1 MGVIRVVQ
9 RERVAAFALVVA
21 GHLAMG
27 WFLAKAMR
35 LPVLP
40 PSASDEVVMYLEFL
54 PPPTPD
60 DIEVIEDVVEP
71 DVQAPVPAPPVAPSA
86 PRRESPSMQAIF
98 VPAVPDAAPPD
109 ASPREFVAP
118 ERDPFHRP
126 ATPERDRFGR
136 SPPAATGNP
145 ALPRIAGERPIDAPI
160 PELRATEPFGP
171 KRLIEVAGA
180 LIGGGRNAPVE
191 APCGGRINGD
201 VVGDTAFSPNWRRD
215 YGCGDEK
222 DSAGFTGKVELPPG
236 TAR

>member
-1 MGVIRVVQ
+1 MVQ
-9 RERVAAFALVVA
+9 RERVAAFTLVVL

-27 WFLAKAMR
+27 WFLASAMR
-35 LPVLP
+35 PPVFSP
-40 PSASDEVVMYLEFL
+40 PASDEVVMYLEFL
-54 PPPTPD
+54 SP
-60 DIEVIEDVVEP
+60 
-71 DVQAPVPAPPVAPSA
+71 PVPADDMEADEDEDEDEAEPDDQPAVPVPPVAPPA
-86 PRRESPSMQAIF
+86 TRRESPSMQAIF
-98 VPAVPDAAPPD
+98 VPAVPEAAPPD
-109 ASPREFVAP
+109 ESPREFVAP

-126 ATPERDRFGR
+126 ATPDGSRFGR
-136 SPPAATGNP
+136 SPPTATGNP

-160 PELRATEPFGP
+160 AELRASEPFGP
-171 KRLIEVAGA
+171 KRLVELAGA

-201 VVGDTAFSPNWRRD
+201 VVGDTSFSPNWRRD